1 MGNKTKTEN
10 EESNLRHNV
19 PLKSVKED
27 FVSSTMF
34 LRIVTAIKNTFVENF
49 FLFYQFSSFLVP
61 YCVGNIVVY

>member
-34 LRIVTAIKNTFVENF
+34 LRIVTAIKNTFVKNF
-49 FLFYQFSSFLVP
+49 F
-61 YCVGNIVVY
+61 IVLPIFKLCSPILCW